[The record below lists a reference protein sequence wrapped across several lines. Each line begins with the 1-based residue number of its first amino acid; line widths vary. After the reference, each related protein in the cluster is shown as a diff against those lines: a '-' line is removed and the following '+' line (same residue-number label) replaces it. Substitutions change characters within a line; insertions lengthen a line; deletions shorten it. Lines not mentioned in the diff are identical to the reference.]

1 MFQSPS
7 GTYPPNNKLFIEYPP
22 PPRVAPPLPPPLPS
36 VAGSVVVERVVG
48 MAMEVRMVG
57 VAVVVGPYKERVS
70 FSYAHAYFMHS
81 SSHTT
86 VLMIIYDCAYCT
98 RMIQEVGLSPG

>member
-1 MFQSPS
+1 MVRVARVLLV
-7 GTYPPNNKLFIEYPP
+7 G
-22 PPRVAPPLPPPLPS
+22 VAPPLPPPLPS
-36 VAGSVVVERVVG
+36 VAGLVVVERVVG

-98 RMIQEVGLSPG
+98 RMNQEVGLSPG